1 MLSWITKLLPAVG
14 SLLPSPW
21 VLLGGLALVVGA
33 YFTGH
38 WKGDTAGYNRAEVE
52 LTTSFNKRLA
62 LKQDEVDALVR
73 DRNQKAQELNDRI
86 GVLEQ
91 KSAQDALRIQKLLE
105 ENGQK
110 RTEIITEYQT
120 KYVTVAGQCGLSG
133 PSLDAIN
140 RIMGTAK

>member
-1 MLSWITKLLPAVG
+1 MFTWLTKLLPAAA

-52 LTTSFNKRLA
+52 LNAACDKRVQ
-62 LKQDEVDALVR
+62 LKQDDIDQLVR
-73 DRNQKAQELNDRI
+73 ERNQKAQELNDRI
-86 GVLEQ
+86 GVLET
-91 KSAQDALRIQKLLE
+91 KSAEDALRIQKLIE

-110 RTEIITEYQT
+110 RTEIVTEYET

-133 PSLDAIN
+133 PSLDTIN
-140 RIMGTAK
+140 RVMDTAK